1 MPAITKKK
9 AVEALVTEVEKA
21 HADDLVEIH
30 NELFPSEPTTEA
42 EVGHD
47 LLALRAK
54 ILEHIKG
61 GLEVEEILDLWGVI
75 FPAHRDLWYDEE
87 KKRLHYEEKAE
98 AIQVD

>member
-1 MPAITKKK
+1 MAAIAKKK

-47 LLALRAK
+47 LAALRTK
-54 ILEHIKG
+54 ILEHIKR
-61 GLEVEEILDLWGVI
+61 GLEIEEILDLWNVI
-75 FPAHRDLWYDEE
+75 FPAHRDLWFDEE

-98 AIQVD
+98 AVPMD